1 MKTLVIESF
10 PLLLHALLQYFET
23 SEYIS
28 DTYGVDN
35 LAEAFS
41 LLPECE
47 VELIW
52 LDGAI
57 PGLHQEGMIKQI
69 RKAAPHARILLFGTG
84 DSIPE
89 IKTYFKQGIHAY
101 LPKTACLD
109 DISEA
114 LCNISAG
121 KIYLPASLN
130 RSFASWITAPILKKK
145 RGQELTQR
153 EKEVLS
159 LIVEE
164 HTTGEIAQKLFI
176 SYCTVETHRVNLI
189 QKLGV
194 KNTAGMVRV
203 AFETGLYNQG
213 IV

>member
-1 MKTLVIESF
+1 MRTLVIESF
-10 PLLLHALLQYFET
+10 PLLLDALLHYFET

-28 DTYGVDN
+28 DTYGVEN
-35 LAEAFS
+35 LAQAFS
-41 LLPECE
+41 QLRKEE

-57 PGLHQEGMIKQI
+57 PDLHQEGIIKQL
-69 RKAAPHARILLFGTG
+69 RKAAPNALILLFGTD

-121 KIYLPASLN
+121 ELYVPASLN
-130 RSFASWITAPILKKK
+130 HSFASWITGPILKKK

-159 LIVEE
+159 LIIEE
-164 HTTGEIAQKLFI
+164 NTTGEIAKKLFI

-189 QKLGV
+189 HKLGV

-203 AFETGLYNQG
+203 AFETGLYNPG
-213 IV
+213 II